1 MKKVTLSEIPV
12 IPFPEPA
19 NYIDLAL
26 KVRANGE
33 DAIVFISGREHIPF
47 NGDDKVFIVWD
58 TPNQKY
64 GASFVTKYY
73 DIKKPGILEYGY
85 NGDVITLEK
94 QEV

>member
-47 NGDDKVFIVWD
+47 NGDDKIFIVWD

-94 QEV
+94 KEM

>member
-1 MKKVTLSEIPV
+1 MKKVTLSDIPV

-26 KVRANGE
+26 KVKANGE

-47 NGDDKVFIVWD
+47 NGDDKIFIVWD

>member
-26 KVRANGE
+26 KVKANGE

>member
-33 DAIVFISGREHIPF
+33 DAIVFISGREHIQF

>member
-58 TPNQKY
+58 TPNQKH

-73 DIKKPGILEYGY
+73 DIKKSGILEYGY

-94 QEV
+94 KEV